1 MFEWDK
7 QKNKANVAKHGI
19 PFDAI
24 DEFDFDS
31 AIEFEDDRFDYGEQ
45 RFYAIGWLRGR
56 LYAVTFVWRGDMI
69 RVISLRPAS
78 KAEQRR
84 YAKEKT

>member
-1 MFEWDK
+1 MFEWDQ
-7 QKNKANVAKHGI
+7 QKNKANIAKHGI
-19 PFDAI
+19 AFDAI
-24 DEFDFDS
+24 DEFDFDN
-31 AIEFEDDRFDYGEQ
+31 AIEFEDGRFDYGEQ
-45 RFYAIGWLRGR
+45 RLYAIGWLRGR

-78 KAEQRR
+78 KAEQKR

>member
-1 MFEWDK
+1 MTPRLWGFRVD
-7 QKNKANVAKHGI
+7 G
-19 PFDAI
+19 
-24 DEFDFDS
+24 

-45 RFYAIGWLRGR
+45 RIDAIGWLRGD
-56 LYAVTFVWRGDMI
+56 LYAVTFVWRGNII
-69 RVISLRPAS
+69 RVISLRPAT

>member
-7 QKNKANVAKHGI
+7 RKSKANLAKHGI
-19 PFDAI
+19 AFDAI
-24 DEFDFDS
+24 DAFDFDN
-31 AIEFEDDRFDYGEQ
+31 AIEFEDDRFHYGEQ
-45 RFYAIGWLRGR
+45 RINAIGWLRGR
-56 LYAVTFVWRGDMI
+56 LYAVTFVWRGDII
-69 RVISLRPAS
+69 RVISLRPAT